1 MEHKAYLHRSGRT
14 ARAGSEGDV
23 VTISLPAQK
32 QDLKALLRKAAIT
45 VTPERVTA
53 VSPSVTALVGDVA
66 PYVKP
71 APRAVA
77 QQGGG
82 SRSQGA
88 NAQRKRAARDGQP
101 AGAGQGRG
109 RGRGN
114 GGGSADVAPATPRRD
129 RSGRPTEA
137 KAHAP
142 KQGAGH
148 SRGAQSSGAQRAASA
163 RQGAAK
169 QPLRVGS
176 LVSPSRGNRRAQG

>member
-1 MEHKAYLHRSGRT
+1 
-14 ARAGSEGDV
+14 
-23 VTISLPAQK
+23 
-32 QDLKALLRKAAIT
+32 
-45 VTPERVTA
+45 VTPQRVTA

-71 APRAVA
+71 APRAAV

-82 SRSQGA
+82 GRSQGA

-114 GGGSADVAPATPRRD
+114 GGGSTDVAPATPRRD
-129 RSGRPTEA
+129 RSGRPAES

-148 SRGAQSSGAQRAASA
+148 SRGAQSSGRSAGRPLARARPSSRSAWAASCRRRAATVA
-163 RQGAAK
+163 
-169 QPLRVGS
+169 
-176 LVSPSRGNRRAQG
+176 RRADARRA